1 MDPNSIC
8 RKSRHIGG
16 KQHEICQKQ
25 PEIVREVAN
34 GARMSIQE
42 CQVQFAQ
49 RKWNCSTTHKRSLHK
64 IMKLGKYQAFIIIC
78 CLILLYFKKKNIFV
92 TTLNC
97 RSREK
102 SWHETNAIF
111 WNNMFFS
118 VKCNC
123 KIFIYYWWL
132 CRQDCGNIWDQ
143 MVQRTSYGILNK
155 NAKKILD
162 YSVI

>member
-78 CLILLYFKKKNIFV
+78 CLILLYFLKKTIFV

-97 RSREK
+97 RSQEK
-102 SWHETNAIF
+102 VDMKPTRYFGTIC
-111 WNNMFFS
+111 FFS

-123 KIFIYYWWL
+123 KILIYYW
-132 CRQDCGNIWDQ
+132 
-143 MVQRTSYGILNK
+143 
-155 NAKKILD
+155 
-162 YSVI
+162 

>member
-64 IMKLGKYQAFIIIC
+64 IMKLGRYQAFIITC
-78 CLILLYFKKKNIFV
+78 YLLVLYSKNIFV

-97 RSREK
+97 RPREK
-102 SWHETNAIF
+102 VYMKLTRYFGTI
-111 WNNMFFS
+111 FFS

-123 KIFIYYWWL
+123 KILICCW
-132 CRQDCGNIWDQ
+132 
-143 MVQRTSYGILNK
+143 
-155 NAKKILD
+155 
-162 YSVI
+162 

>member
-64 IMKLGKYQAFIIIC
+64 IMKLGRYQAFIIIIIC
-78 CLILLYFKKKNIFV
+78 YVTLLYCKNVFI

-97 RSREK
+97 LPREK
-102 SWHETNAIF
+102 LWYKTNAIF
-111 WNNMFFS
+111 WNSGFFGKMS
-118 VKCNC
+118 LQNWYLLLVNLPSRSGIRCNV
-123 KIFIYYWWL
+123 WHNQQN
-132 CRQDCGNIWDQ
+132 R
-143 MVQRTSYGILNK
+143 
-155 NAKKILD
+155 KKFPTV
-162 YSVI
+162 SWATP